1 LKRECLH
8 RQILGI
14 KESPGFSRGEGVN
27 VIEKRS
33 ATVLDI
39 VKLPAPGHYVLT
51 FDAGREMA
59 AAVEPGQFIGVAMN
73 TGGTQFLRR
82 PFSYYTADPE
92 TGHASILFSV
102 YGAATAMMAKLQP
115 GEKIDIIGPLG
126 GQPFTPDPRPDTHHI
141 MVGGGYGVPPLAF
154 LSRRLLAEDPH
165 KYITLIN
172 GARTADF
179 LVGTDGLEE
188 LGVHLRETTN
198 DGSRGTQGMVTAVLQ
213 EILEARL
220 EHAPV
225 HVYTCGPTPM
235 MRAVAEMA
243 MAYNVPCQVSM
254 EVFMPCGVGICMG
267 CAVERTSGT
276 FARGCTDG
284 PVFEAREVAWK

>member
-1 LKRECLH
+1 MPIGIPSGTAKLQPPREA
-8 RQILGI
+8 
-14 KESPGFSRGEGVN
+14 PT
-27 VIEKRS
+27 VIEKRR

-39 VKLPAPGHYVLT
+39 EKLAAPGHYVLT
-51 FDAGREMA
+51 FDAGHQMA
-59 AAVEPGQFIGVAMN
+59 ASVTPGQFLGVAMD

-82 PFSYYTADPE
+82 PFSFYSADPQ

-102 YGAATAMMAKLQP
+102 YGASTALMAKLTP
-115 GEKIDIIGPLG
+115 GDTLDIIGPLG
-126 GQPFTPDPRPDTHHI
+126 GKSFTPDARSGAHHV
-141 MVGGGYGVPPLAF
+141 MVGGGYGIPPLAF
-154 LSRRLLAEDPH
+154 LSRRLRATNPH
-165 KYITLIN
+165 SYVTLIN

-179 LVGTDGLEE
+179 LVGTEGLEE
-188 LGVHLRETTN
+188 IGVHLHETTN
-198 DGSRGTQGMVTAVLQ
+198 DGSRGTQGLVTAVLQ
-213 EILEARL
+213 EILEARA

-235 MRAVAEMA
+235 MQAVAKMA
-243 MAYNVPCQVSM
+243 MEYHVPCQVSM

-267 CAVERTSGT
+267 CAVERTDGV